1 MDEGKWNRGLF
12 WGGSP
17 LEWMHC
23 MDLEKVYVTIAMHYG
38 YTLFRLSTLDIQVQ
52 VNKVT
57 FS

>member
-1 MDEGKWNRGLF
+1 L
-12 WGGSP
+12 GGSP

-23 MDLEKVYVTIAMHYG
+23 MDLEKVYVTIAMHCG
-38 YTLFRLSTLDIQVQ
+38 YTLFQLSTLDNQVQ